1 MNFKTKIESIKSSV
15 SMVQFLNDHGFSVQ
29 DGVETQIQCFAH
41 DDVHPSARVYPQS
54 NTVYCWT
61 CTRAFDVIAAAMIIK
76 ELAIKDAVDYLI
88 NKYNVLIKAG
98 KGVVEDFYRKAIYQ
112 KIGDPRRAQTRVIK
126 LGDEFRFYYQSVVGW
141 KHIPHIID
149 WLWDEFDLI
158 FALPATPK
166 ERFNAAI
173 IWYNDAISLVQSYKP
188 HCLYMEQLSERVKQA
203 GLK

>member
-1 MNFKTKIESIKSSV
+1 
-15 SMVQFLNDHGFSVQ
+15 MVQFLNDHGFSVQ
-29 DGVETQIQCFAH
+29 DGVETQIPCFAH

-61 CTRAFDVIAAAMIIK
+61 CNRAFDVIAAAMIIR

-88 NKYNVLIKAG
+88 IKYNVLIKAG
-98 KGVVEDFYRKAIYQ
+98 KGVVEDFYRKATYQ
-112 KIGDPRRAQTRVIK
+112 KIGDPRRVQIRVIK
-126 LGDEFRFYYQSVVGW
+126 LGDEFRFYYQNIVGW

-173 IWYNDAISLVQSYKP
+173 IWYNDAISLVQSYKQ